1 MAAAARRRN
10 GRIFILLAL
19 VLIVL
24 LAAVVFLFRDQILP
38 QPPQVVEA
46 PAEPAPVVELVDI
59 IVLAQPVA
67 RDTVLREEMLASVPY
82 PQSEMIAGM
91 FFTDKNAVI
100 DKHTRYD
107 LAQGTPLTPALLSDK
122 ALGSEA
128 ALQIPR
134 GMVAVSIP
142 INRNTSV
149 AYGVRPG
156 DHVNIIGSILLT
168 DLDAN
173 FQTRL
178 PNLTAQV
185 IAPGP
190 GGPETE
196 TTVTMRIV
204 PQAGVQGRAELDTTL
219 NSAVYVLPGE
229 PLQRPRLVSHTLM
242 QNVVVL
248 WVGKFPLDGNLS
260 PAPTPIPTPVPEG
273 EQQVVEETQPEDPSI
288 ITLIVTP
295 QDAVTL
301 NYLMLSKAYISLA
314 LRNMNDLDQYPTQA
328 VTLQFLLDQYGIPNP
343 AKLPYGMEPRLD
355 ELPVSPLP
363 TVDPAGT
370 EE

>member
-19 VLIVL
+19 VLIIL
-24 LAAVVFLFRDQILP
+24 LAAGLFLFRDLFFP
-38 QPPQVVEA
+38 PPPQVIEA
-46 PAEPAPVVELVDI
+46 PAEPAPVVELVEI
-59 IVLAQPVA
+59 VVLAQPVA
-67 RDTVLREEMLASVPY
+67 RDTILREEMLASVPY

-91 FFTDKNAVI
+91 FFTDKSAVLE
-100 DKHTRYD
+100 KHTRYD
-107 LAQGTPLTPALLSDK
+107 LGQGTPLTPALLSEK

-128 ALQIPR
+128 AVQIPR

-149 AYGVRPG
+149 AFGLKPG

-173 FQTRL
+173 FQSRL

-190 GGPETE
+190 GGTE
-196 TTVTMRIV
+196 GPTTMTISIQ
-204 PQAGVQGRAELDTTL
+204 PSGSQQGRAELDTTL
-219 NSAVYVLPGE
+219 NSAVYVLPSE
-229 PLQRPRLVSHTLM
+229 TQRPRLVSHTLM
-242 QNVVVL
+242 QDVVVL
-248 WVGKFPLDGNLS
+248 WVGEFPIEGALQ
-260 PAPTPIPTPVPEG
+260 PVPTPTPVPDP
-273 EQQVVEETQPEDPSI
+273 EQPQAAPVEPTKPSI

-314 LRNMNDLDQYPTQA
+314 LRNMNDMDKYPTEA
-328 VTLQFLLDQYGIPNP
+328 VTLQFLLQQYGIQIP
-343 AKLPYGMEPRLD
+343 AKVPYGIEPRLD

-363 TVDPAGT
+363 PVDPVET
-370 EE
+370 E

>member
-1 MAAAARRRN
+1 
-10 GRIFILLAL
+10 
-19 VLIVL
+19 
-24 LAAVVFLFRDQILP
+24 VFLFRDQFLP
-38 QPPQVVEA
+38 QSPQVIEA
-46 PAEPAPVVELVDI
+46 PVEVVPQIELVEI
-59 IVLAQPVA
+59 VVLAQPVA
-67 RDTVLREEMLASVPY
+67 RDTILREEMLASVLY

-91 FFTDKNAVI
+91 FYTDKMAILN
-100 DKHTRYD
+100 KHTRYD
-107 LAQGTPLTPALLSDK
+107 LGQGTPLTPSLLSENP
-122 ALGSEA
+122 LGSEA
-128 ALQIPR
+128 AVQIPR

-149 AYGVRPG
+149 AFGLQPG

-190 GGPETE
+190 GGAEGP
-196 TTVTMRIV
+196 TTVTMSIA

-229 PLQRPRLVSHTLM
+229 DLQRPRLVSHTLM
-242 QNVVVL
+242 QDVVVL
-248 WVGKFPLDGNLS
+248 WVGKFPLDGSSLS
-260 PAPTPIPTPVPEG
+260 TAPTPTPIPPPDG
-273 EQQVVEETQPEDPSI
+273 EQQEAVEPEAPDEPSI

-301 NYLMLSKAYISLA
+301 NYLMLSKAYLSLA
-314 LRNMNDLDQYPTQA
+314 LRNMNDIDKYPTQA

-343 AKLPYGMEPRLD
+343 AKLPYGIEPRLD

-363 TVDPAGT
+363 AVDPADTT
-370 EE
+370 E

>member
-24 LAAVVFLFRDQILP
+24 LAAVVLLFRDQLFP
-38 QPPQVVEA
+38 QPPQVAEA
-46 PAEPAPVVELVDI
+46 PAEAVPVVELVDI
-59 IVLAQPVA
+59 VVLAQPVA

-91 FFTDKNAVI
+91 FYTDKNAVLN
-100 DKHTRYD
+100 KHTRYD
-107 LAQGTPLTPALLSDK
+107 LGQGTPLTPSLLSENP
-122 ALGSEA
+122 LGSEA
-128 ALQIPR
+128 AVQIPR

-149 AYGVRPG
+149 AFGLKPG

-190 GGPETE
+190 GGTE
-196 TTVTMRIV
+196 APTTVTMSIV

-229 PLQRPRLVSHTLM
+229 TLQRPRLVSHTLM
-242 QNVVVL
+242 QDVVVL
-248 WVGKFPLDGNLS
+248 WLGEFPLEGSLTQA
-260 PAPTPIPTPVPEG
+260 PTPTPIPDPEQPAPEPVEP
-273 EQQVVEETQPEDPSI
+273 TKPSI

-314 LRNMNDLDQYPTQA
+314 LRNMNDLDKYPTQA

-343 AKLPYGMEPRLD
+343 AKLPYGLEPRLD

-363 TVDPAGT
+363 PVDPADF

>member
-24 LAAVVFLFRDQILP
+24 LAAVVFLFRDQFMPPP
-38 QPPQVVEA
+38 QPIEA
-46 PAEPAPVVELVDI
+46 PVEPAPVIDMVEIV
-59 IVLAQPVA
+59 VLAQPVA
-67 RDTVLREEMLASVPY
+67 RDTVLREEMLASILY
-82 PQSEMIAGM
+82 PQAEMMAGM
-91 FFTDKNAVI
+91 FYTDKMAVL
-100 DKHTRYD
+100 DKHARYD
-107 LAQGTPLTPALLSDK
+107 LSQGTPLTPSLLSEK

-128 ALQIPR
+128 AVQIPR

-149 AYGVRPG
+149 AFGLKPG

-190 GGPETE
+190 GGTDSP
-196 TTVTMRIV
+196 TTTTMSIV

-219 NSAVYVLPGE
+219 NSAIYVLPGE
-229 PLQRPRLVSHTLM
+229 QQQRPRLVSHTLM
-242 QNVVVL
+242 QDVVVL
-248 WVGKFPLDGNLS
+248 WLGEFPLEGGLT
-260 PAPTPIPTPVPEG
+260 PAPTPTPDPEA
-273 EQQVVEETQPEDPSI
+273 EQQVTPPEPTKPSI

-314 LRNMNDLDQYPTQA
+314 LRNMNDLDKYPTQA

-343 AKLPYGMEPRLD
+343 AKLPYGLEPRLD

-363 TVDPAGT
+363 AVDPVGL

>member
-24 LAAVVFLFRDQILP
+24 LAAVVFLFRDQIIPQAP
-38 QPPQVVEA
+38 QPIEA
-46 PAEPAPVVELVDI
+46 PAEQAPVVDMVEIV
-59 IVLAQPVA
+59 VLAQPVA
-67 RDTVLREEMLASVPY
+67 RDTVLREEMLASVLY
-82 PQSEMIAGM
+82 PQGEMIAGM
-91 FFTDKNAVI
+91 FFTDKAAVL

-107 LAQGTPLTPALLSDK
+107 LGQGTPLTQSLLSENP
-122 ALGSEA
+122 LGSEA
-128 ALQIPR
+128 AIQIPR

-149 AYGVRPG
+149 AYGLRPG

-178 PNLTAQV
+178 PNFTAQI

-190 GGPETE
+190 GAEGSPA
-196 TTVTMRIV
+196 TTTMSIV
-204 PQAGVQGRAELDTTL
+204 PQEGVQGRAELDTTL
-219 NSAVYVLPGE
+219 NSAIYVLPGE
-229 PLQRPRLVSHTLM
+229 AQQRPRLVSHTLM
-242 QNVVVL
+242 QDAVVL
-248 WVGKFPLDGNLS
+248 WVGEFPLEGGLN
-260 PAPTPIPTPVPEG
+260 PAPTPTPVPVEG
-273 EQQVVEETQPEDPSI
+273 EEQPAAPPEPTKPSI

-314 LRNMNDLDQYPTQA
+314 LRNMNDLDKYPTQA

-343 AKLPYGMEPRLD
+343 AKLPYGMEPRVD

-363 TVDPAGT
+363 PVDPA
-370 EE
+370 EEVE

>member
-24 LAAVVFLFRDQILP
+24 LAAVVFLFQDQFLP
-38 QPPQVVEA
+38 QSPQVIEA
-46 PAEPAPVVELVDI
+46 PVEPAPQIELVEI
-59 IVLAQPVA
+59 VVLAQPVA
-67 RDTVLREEMLASVPY
+67 RDTVLREEMLASVLY

-91 FFTDKNAVI
+91 FYTDKNAIVN
-100 DKHTRYD
+100 KHTRYD
-107 LAQGTPLTPALLSDK
+107 LGQGTPLTPSLLSENP
-122 ALGSEA
+122 LGSEA
-128 ALQIPR
+128 AVQIPR

-149 AYGVRPG
+149 AYGLQPG

-190 GGPETE
+190 GGEDGP
-196 TTVTMRIV
+196 TTVTMSIA

-219 NSAVYVLPGE
+219 NSAIYVLPGE

-242 QNVVVL
+242 QDVVVL
-248 WVGKFPLDGNLS
+248 WVGEFPLEGSLT
-260 PAPTPIPTPVPEG
+260 PAATPTPVPAPDG
-273 EQQVVEETQPEDPSI
+273 EQQTVVPEPPTAPSI

-314 LRNMNDLDQYPTQA
+314 LRNMNDLDKYPTQA

-363 TVDPAGT
+363 PVDPADTG
-370 EE
+370 E